1 MTDNIPRK
9 MLSVA
14 NGCTASEPFTV
25 LMIMDGLRLSC
36 LAILIDVGIAV
47 EKEKRKTLGA

>member
-25 LMIMDGLRLSC
+25 LMIMDGLILSC
-36 LAILIDVGIAV
+36 LAILILKWG
-47 EKEKRKTLGA
+47 